1 MNPESESN
9 NPTITPT
16 EVSTTDDEKSNT
28 PSFLPGDNASPPDGL
43 PPNWQDAFMQP
54 AVDDEPKISDMPTIV
69 ASRIPSETPSLRP
82 TLRPTKVPIDSAG
95 SGISPHPDITAS
107 GSIHEAPDPS
117 DIQKLQPSQLPT
129 LSMYDLYF
137 PAYKAD
143 DDTAA
148 VASSSSRMRCELRWV
163 VNGILVMFAIIY
175 WY

>member
-54 AVDDEPKISDMPTIV
+54 AVDDEPKISDVPTIV
-69 ASRIPSETPSLRP
+69 ASRIPSETPFLRP
-82 TLRPTKVPIDSAG
+82 TLQPTKVPIDSAG
-95 SGISPHPDITAS
+95 SGISPHPGITTS
-107 GSIHEAPDPS
+107 ESIHEAPKTS
-117 DIQKLQPSQLPT
+117 DIQRLQPSQLPT
-129 LSMYDLYF
+129 LSMNDIYF

-143 DDTAA
+143 AA
-148 VASSSSRMRCELRWV
+148 AAASSSSRMRCELRWF
-163 VNGILVMFAIIY
+163 VNRMFVIFAIIY
-175 WY
+175 LY